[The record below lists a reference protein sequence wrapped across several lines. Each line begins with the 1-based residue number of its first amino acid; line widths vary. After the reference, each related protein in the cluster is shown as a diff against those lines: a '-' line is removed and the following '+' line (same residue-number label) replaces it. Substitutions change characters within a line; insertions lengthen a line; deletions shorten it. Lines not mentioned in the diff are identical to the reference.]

1 MVKQRFDWMDIIIY
15 TVLGLLGITMLYPF
29 INMLAISFAPINEVM
44 ENSSMIFP
52 KSPTLNAYNYIFKYG
67 EFANATKVTLFIT
80 IVGTLLNLSATSI
93 AAFALAKRDLP
104 GGKVFM
110 KYIVISMIFHG
121 GMIPQYIVYRNL
133 GILNTIW
140 VLLLPRLIDTY
151 WLIIM
156 RNYILGIP
164 ESISEAAR
172 IDGCSEFRLMATI
185 ILPLCGPIL
194 ATLVLIYG
202 VAHWNAYTEAVMFI
216 TDNNLM
222 PLQVVI
228 RNLYNSGVSAELD
241 DGTRPPTET
250 VRAAAVML
258 VTFPVI
264 VAYPFLQKYF
274 VQGATVGA
282 VKG

>member
-1 MVKQRFDWMDIIIY
+1 MVKQRFDWIDVIVY

-29 INMLAISFAPINEVM
+29 LNMLAVSFAPISEVM
-44 ENSSMIFP
+44 ENSSMLFP
-52 KSPTLNAYNYIFKYG
+52 KNPTLNAYKYIFKYG
-67 EFANATKVTLFIT
+67 EFGNAAKITVFIT
-80 IVGTLLNLSATSI
+80 IVGTLLNLTATSV
-93 AAFALAKRDLP
+93 AAFALAKKDLP
-104 GGKVFM
+104 GGKLFM

-121 GMIPQYIVYRNL
+121 GMIPAYIVYRNL

-140 VLLLPRLIDTY
+140 VLIIPGLIDTY

-156 RNYILGIP
+156 RNYIMGIP

-172 IDGCSEFRLMATI
+172 IDGSGEFRLMATI
-185 ILPLCGPIL
+185 ILPLCGPII
-194 ATLVLIYG
+194 ATLVLVYG
-202 VAHWNAYTEAVMFI
+202 VAHWNAYTNAVMFI
-216 TDNNLM
+216 TKNELM
-222 PLQVVI
+222 PLQVVV

-250 VRAAAVML
+250 VRAAAVIL
-258 VTFPVI
+258 VTLPVI

-274 VQGATVGA
+274 VQGVKAGA